1 MSLCISISLCLGGVH
16 ESMTPEHTIEDGYAR
31 RGFIPSIPS
40 IPATPQTAVSVMN
53 V

>member
-1 MSLCISISLCLGGVH
+1 MSLCISISICLGGVPKA
-16 ESMTPEHTIEDGYAR
+16 MTPEHTIEDGYAR

-40 IPATPQTAVSVMN
+40 NPTTPQTAVSMMN

>member
-31 RGFIPSIPS
+31 RGFIPSNPS